1 MLQHDDSKT
10 DVKEDENGQDLFKQ
24 KISLELSVHYLS
36 SAADTS
42 VIEVANSGEDLDIR

>member
-1 MLQHDDSKT
+1 MLHHDDT
-10 DVKEDENGQDLFKQ
+10 EDDVKEDETGQELFKQ

-42 VIEVANSGEDLDIR
+42 VVEVANSGEDLDIR